1 MTLREKL
8 LENFRCQNCGNCCQ
22 RKGGIVY
29 ITRAE
34 AAAIAQFLQKP
45 LFVFLQENCKKQR
58 GWLVLSDEKFCPEC
72 YLDQNQKCRIYPVRP
87 KYCRQYPL
95 VPEIL
100 RSDKAI
106 VAEAKLCPGIALL
119 LKEENHLE

>member
-45 LFVFLQENCKKQR
+45 LFVFLQELQKAKMAGAQR
-58 GWLVLSDEKFCPEC
+58 REVLP
-72 YLDQNQKCRIYPVRP
+72 
-87 KYCRQYPL
+87 
-95 VPEIL
+95 
-100 RSDKAI
+100 
-106 VAEAKLCPGIALL
+106 
-119 LKEENHLE
+119 